1 MLILQQAT
9 YIHPNK
15 DVLFENVNFIINKND
30 KIALIGN
37 NGAGKSSI
45 LKIIADKL
53 PLSSG
58 IISCSSKPYYIPQT
72 HDDYNDLTIAEAL
85 GISGKLRALHA
96 ILAGEATAENMEVLQ
111 DDWTL
116 EDRCE
121 QALEKWGLSGL
132 DLVRKLG
139 SLSGGQKTKVFLAG
153 IEIQE
158 PEFILMDE
166 PSNHLDQD
174 GRKLLYDFVEKT
186 NKTLLIVSHDRQLLE
201 LIPEIA
207 ELSRDGIRLY
217 GGNYSFYAE
226 QKGIELDAL
235 NHQVQ
240 SQQKELRKAK
250 EKEKEAIERQNK
262 LNARGKKKQE
272 GAGMPKIMM
281 NTLRN
286 KAEGS
291 SSKLKSVHEEK
302 ILGIQSQLTS
312 LRSILPEIDQM
323 QFGFENSDSYRGK
336 LLLEAQEIN
345 YMIPT
350 NDGLRSINDYEAS
363 NSGRFLWKEDL
374 SFQIRHGER
383 IAIKGLNGSGK
394 TTLIKILLGIL
405 EPSKGMLLSNS
416 KRYVYVDQEYSLI
429 KSNQSI
435 YEKAQQFNH
444 AGLQEHDVK
453 IRLNRFLF
461 GKETWDKSC
470 LSLSGGERMRLLLC
484 CLNIS
489 NQAPDIM
496 VLDEPTNNIDLQNIL
511 ILTEAIKQF
520 QGTLLLVSHDE
531 VFLKE
536 IGIERELIL

>member
-1 MLILQQAT
+1 MFILQQAT

-15 DVLFENVNFIINKND
+15 DVLFENINFIINKND

-58 IISCSSKPYYIPQT
+58 MVSSSAKPYYIPQT
-72 HDDYNDLTIAEAL
+72 HDDYNDLTIAEVL
-85 GISGKLRALHA
+85 GISGKLRALQA
-96 ILAGEATAENMEVLQ
+96 ILQGEATAENMEILQ

-116 EDRCE
+116 EDLCD
-121 QALEKWGLSGL
+121 QALEKWDLSGL
-132 DLVRKLG
+132 DLERKLG

-158 PEFILMDE
+158 PEFIVMDE
-166 PSNHLDQD
+166 PSNHLDQY

-201 LIPEIA
+201 LTPQIS

-272 GAGMPKIMM
+272 SAGIPKIMM

-302 ILGIQSQLTS
+302 ISGIQNQLTS
-312 LRSILPEIDQM
+312 LRIILPEIDQM

-345 YMIPT
+345 YKIPS
-350 NDGLRSINDYEAS
+350 NDGINDFET
-363 NSGRFLWKEDL
+363 NKSGRFLWKEDL

-383 IAIKGLNGSGK
+383 IAIKGSNGSGK

-405 EPSKGMLLSNS
+405 EPSKGKLLSNS

-435 YEKAQQFNH
+435 YEMAQQFNH
-444 AGLQEHDVK
+444 AGLQEHEVK

-461 GKETWDKSC
+461 DKETWDKSC

-489 NQAPDIM
+489 NQAPDII